1 MFPMTGT
8 AQSAANQLKFSS
20 QLMQNDKL
28 KLNKTKKE
36 IEAEEKMTPEERQLK
51 RYQEDLA
58 RMREGNKLS
67 DIYAK
72 LRAGAE
78 LSADEI
84 AYVQKNDPEGYRDYL
99 EVKQEREAYK
109 KQLKSCKTK
118 ADVEKLK
125 LSNMGKFMSEAK
137 SIASDA
143 HIPKDKKLKLMQKL
157 LAKTMGVEEEHEAF
171 VKSERYQYLPE
182 DAEEKAEQ
190 ETSEISETSET
201 SELELK
207 QENQPET
214 DDISVENEQNT
225 NNENNVSDESLQN
238 TEPKASATAE
248 EVYQEIASYIR
259 ENRTVGA
266 GLDVLQKR
274 DK

>member
-78 LSADEI
+78 LSADEL

-99 EVKQEREAYK
+99 EVKQERETYK

-190 ETSEISETSET
+190 ETSETSKP
-201 SELELK
+201 ELK

-214 DDISVENEQNT
+214 DDISVENAQNT
-225 NNENNVSDESLQN
+225 NINDTNNVSDENLQN